1 MAHGFHAIVS
11 QALFSGP
18 SFRCPERLTAALYDL
33 RPAAETVD
41 FVMDRR
47 SSGFELEP
55 LPLGFPP
62 ERQAGVLHE
71 LFGGQLGR
79 LLPVDDCRD
88 DVRGKVGKPQ
98 QPGDIGG

>member
-1 MAHGFHAIVS
+1 M
-11 QALFSGP
+11 
-18 SFRCPERLTAALYDL
+18 
-33 RPAAETVD
+33 
-41 FVMDRR
+41 
-47 SSGFELEP
+47 LEP
-55 LPLGFPP
+55 KPLSLGFPP

-71 LFGGQLGR
+71 RVRGQPRR

>member
-1 MAHGFHAIVS
+1 M
-11 QALFSGP
+11 SG
-18 SFRCPERLTAALYDL
+18 TVDAALYDL

-62 ERQAGVLHE
+62 ERQAGVPHE
-71 LFGGQLGR
+71 RVRGQPGR
-79 LLPVDDCRD
+79 LPTVEDCRD
-88 DVRGKVGKPQ
+88 DVRGEVGKTQ
-98 QPGDIGG
+98 CPGGIGG